1 MLKTFLARPVAA
13 LALAL
18 GLIGGAHANDAPL
31 KVGTTAAFA
40 PALEAAVDEAKKQGL
55 KVELV
60 EFSDWIAPNVSLA
73 AGDLDV
79 NYFQHIPFLE
89 NANAAA
95 GSTLVPYAPGIIN
108 NVGLY
113 SKKYKSFDELPQGAT
128 AAIAND
134 PINGGRGLQLLAKAG
149 LIALKPGVGYKATE
163 DDIVANPKKLK
174 ILQVEAVQ
182 LVRAYD
188 DADLVQGYPH
198 YIRLANTFDAG
209 SALMFDGVEHKE
221 YVIQFV
227 IRPQSK
233 DDPRL
238 ARFVDIYQHSP
249 VVRAALDKAYG
260 KLYQPGWES

>member
-1 MLKTFLARPVAA
+1 MHKKHLTPLV
-13 LALAL
+13 LAL
-18 GLIGGAHANDAPL
+18 GLFSGIVFASDDPL

-40 PALEAAVDEAKKQGL
+40 PALETTVNEARKQGL
-55 KVELV
+55 DVELI
-60 EFSDWIAPNVSLA
+60 EFSDWIAPNVSLNS
-73 AGDLDV
+73 GDIDV

-89 NANAAA
+89 NANAA
-95 GSTLVPYAPGIIN
+95 GGFNLVPYAKGIIN

-113 SKKYKSFDELPQGAT
+113 SKKYKSLDQLPQGAT
-128 AAIAND
+128 VAIAND
-134 PINGGRGLQLLAKAG
+134 PINSGRGLQLLAKAG
-149 LIALKPGVGYKATE
+149 LITLKPGVGYKATE
-163 DDIVANPKKLK
+163 EDIVANPKNIK

-198 YIRLANTFDAG
+198 YIRLSKNFDAN
-209 SALMFDGVEHKE
+209 SALLFDGIDHPE

-227 IRPQSK
+227 IQPKNK

-249 VVRAALDKAYG
+249 VVKASLDKAYG
-260 KLYQPGWES
+260 TLYQPGWDN

>member
-95 GSTLVPYAPGIIN
+95 GATLRPDAPGIFYN
-108 NVGLY
+108 FGLY
-113 SKKYKSFDELPQGAT
+113 SK
-128 AAIAND
+128 
-134 PINGGRGLQLLAKAG
+134 
-149 LIALKPGVGYKATE
+149 
-163 DDIVANPKKLK
+163 
-174 ILQVEAVQ
+174 
-182 LVRAYD
+182 
-188 DADLVQGYPH
+188 
-198 YIRLANTFDAG
+198 
-209 SALMFDGVEHKE
+209 
-221 YVIQFV
+221 
-227 IRPQSK
+227 
-233 DDPRL
+233 
-238 ARFVDIYQHSP
+238 
-249 VVRAALDKAYG
+249 
-260 KLYQPGWES
+260 